1 MSFNRKQ
8 KTLVRQKLDDGVTLN
23 TGILDATT
31 TSETIRL
38 GISASKISW
47 QSDGS
52 MTGNIS
58 FSINGSDFFDSA
70 AFAGVIP
77 GSYSTH
83 VITAIKVDRISGSGK
98 LTISAS

>member
-23 TGILDATT
+23 TGTLDVTT
-31 TSETIRL
+31 TTEVIRL

-47 QSDGS
+47 QSDGMVGS
-52 MTGNIS
+52 IS
-58 FSINGSDFFDSA
+58 FSINGSDFFDTA
-70 AFAGVIP
+70 AFTGVVP
-77 GSYSTH
+77 GSYSAH
-83 VITAIKVDRISGSGK
+83 IVTAIKVVRSSGTGK